1 MTGPVKTSPT
11 RNSSDTV
18 HNTIAYQPFI
28 LFAELT
34 LTPASINLVT
44 AAKSPTQEASRN
56 DSSITKPTIKSN
68 AWVKIYC
75 QSTKIILLV
84 CKCM

>member
-11 RNSSDTV
+11 RNSFVTI
-18 HNTIAYQPFI
+18 HNAIAHHPFI

-44 AAKSPTQEASRN
+44 AARSPTQEASRN

-68 AWVKIYC
+68 DGINYNDTAKV
-75 QSTKIILLV
+75 ILKHV
-84 CKCM
+84 MSV